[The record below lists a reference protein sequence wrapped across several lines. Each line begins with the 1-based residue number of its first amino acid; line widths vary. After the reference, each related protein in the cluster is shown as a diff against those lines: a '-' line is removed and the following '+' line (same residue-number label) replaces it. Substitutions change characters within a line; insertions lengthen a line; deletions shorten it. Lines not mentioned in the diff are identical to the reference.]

1 MLAVEVF
8 NSGQPSA
15 LMLLLTI
22 LSLFLIK
29 ASHGYSEEYN
39 DYEGT
44 DVILED
50 RSTPRPDHGGIWN
63 ELAEGLKSH
72 SVHDMA
78 NSWTNEAKLN
88 MQIQALRDALE
99 GILRKLY
106 HYINSTEMPLY
117 F

>member
-1 MLAVEVF
+1 MSSAVMA
-8 NSGQPSA
+8 S
-15 LMLLLTI
+15 TI
-22 LSLFLIK
+22 TS
-29 ASHGYSEEYN
+29 
-39 DYEGT
+39 
-44 DVILED
+44 DVMRISWED

-78 NSWTNEAKLN
+78 NSWINEAKLN
-88 MQIQALRDALE
+88 MQFQALRDDLE
-99 GILRKLY
+99 GIIGKLY